1 MLGVAIGGFFGALL
15 RFQVSQWIHTKW
27 KREKF
32 IATFFINSIGSFL
45 LGLFLGTSYGSFTT
59 ELIAV
64 GFLGAFTTFSTFSFE
79 VVQLFEQRRMK
90 TALIY
95 AISSC
100 VISIFFAFIGYIL

>member
-1 MLGVAIGGFFGALL
+1 MFGVAIGGFFGAIV
-15 RFQVSQWIHTKW
+15 RFQVSQWIHAKW

-32 IATFFINSIGSFL
+32 IATFFVNSIGSFL
-45 LGLFLGTSYGSFTT
+45 LGLFLGNSYGNFTT

-79 VVQLFEQRRMK
+79 VVKLFEQRRLK

-95 AISSC
+95 AGSSC
-100 VISIFFAFIGYIL
+100 VISIIFSYIGYKF